1 VSDHE
6 RISVQLLRPGA
17 RLPERQS
24 AHASGYDLHAELD
37 GGSMEVGTRP
47 TRVPT
52 GIAIAAP
59 AGLDVQIRPRS
70 GLALRGV
77 LATLGTIDADYRGEI
92 FVTLYCLPD
101 PGRYVIEHGDRIAQ
115 LVVARL
121 ASVDLEVVVALDET
135 SRGAG
140 GHGSTGPR

>member
-1 VSDHE
+1 MSDHE
-6 RISVQLLRPGA
+6 RVSVQLLRPGA

-24 AHASGYDLHAELD
+24 ALASGFDLHAELG

-47 TRVPT
+47 VRVPT
-52 GIAIAAP
+52 GVAISAP
-59 AGLDVQIRPRS
+59 PGLDVQVRPRS

-77 LATLGTIDADYRGEI
+77 LATFGTIDSDYRGEV
-92 FVTLYCLPD
+92 FVTLYCLPE
-101 PGRYVIEHGDRIAQ
+101 PGRYVVEDGERIAQ

-121 ASVDLEVVVALDET
+121 ADVELEVVEALDET

-140 GHGSTGPR
+140 GHGSTGMS

>member
-1 VSDHE
+1 MSDHE
-6 RISVQLLRPGA
+6 RIAVQLLRPGA

-24 AHASGYDLHAELD
+24 TLASGFDLYAELGD
-37 GGSMEVGTRP
+37 GSMEVGTRP
-47 TRVPT
+47 VRVPT

-59 AGLDVQIRPRS
+59 PGFDVQIRPRS

-77 LATLGTIDADYRGEI
+77 LATFGTIDADYRGEI
-92 FVTLYCLPD
+92 FVTLYCLPE
-101 PGRYVIEHGDRIAQ
+101 PGRYVVEHGERIAQ

-121 ASVDLEVVVALDET
+121 APVELEVVDVLDET

-140 GHGSTGPR
+140 GHGSTGER